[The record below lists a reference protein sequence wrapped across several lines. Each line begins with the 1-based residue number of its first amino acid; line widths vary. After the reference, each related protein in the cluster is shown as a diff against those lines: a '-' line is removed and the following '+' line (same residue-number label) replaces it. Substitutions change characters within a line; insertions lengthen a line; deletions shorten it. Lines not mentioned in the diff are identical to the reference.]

1 MSMPIDTKAL
11 HNFTAKLG
19 YDFADKS
26 WLERAVRH
34 ASLDV
39 DNDNEHLEFLG
50 DRVLGLVIAEDLL
63 SRYSGESEG
72 DLARRLG
79 QLVSRKTCAQIAKT
93 IDLGAI
99 IQADKA
105 AMSNTGMTDNILANA
120 CEAVLAAVYFDG
132 GLEAARQVIMTHW
145 APHYDKQVEA
155 PIDHKSA
162 LQEWT
167 MKRGQPLPDYEIIDQ
182 QGPAHAPEFTVIV
195 RTQEAQ
201 AVAKGKSR
209 RMAEQLAA
217 ADCLKQM
224 TSKGQN

>member
-1 MSMPIDTKAL
+1 MPIAAKAL
-11 HNFTAKLG
+11 NNFTAKLG
-19 YDFADKS
+19 YDFDDKA

-39 DNDNEHLEFLG
+39 DDDNEHLEFLG

-63 SRYSGESEG
+63 ARYGDESEG

-79 QLVSRKTCAQIAKT
+79 QLVSRKTCAQIAKA
-93 IDLGAI
+93 IDLGSI

-105 AMSNTGMTDNILANA
+105 AMSHTGMTDNILANA

-132 GLEAARQVIMTHW
+132 GLEAARRVIMTHW
-145 APHYDKQVEA
+145 APHYDKLVEA
-155 PIDHKSA
+155 PIDHKTA

-201 AVAKGKSR
+201 AEAKGKSR

-217 ADCLKQM
+217 ADCLKQV
-224 TSKGQN
+224 TLKGQS

>member
-1 MSMPIDTKAL
+1 MPIAAKAL
-11 HNFTAKLG
+11 NNFTAKLG
-19 YDFADKS
+19 YDFDDKA

-39 DNDNEHLEFLG
+39 DDDNEHLEFLG

-63 SRYSGESEG
+63 ARYGDESEG

-79 QLVSRKTCAQIAKT
+79 QLVSRKTCAQIAKA
-93 IDLGAI
+93 IDLGSI

-105 AMSNTGMTDNILANA
+105 AMSHTGMTDNILANA

-132 GLEAARQVIMTHW
+132 GLEAARRVIMTHW
-145 APHYDKQVEA
+145 APHYDKLVEA
-155 PIDHKSA
+155 PIDHKTA

-209 RMAEQLAA
+209 RVAEQLAA
-217 ADCLKQM
+217 ADCLKQV
-224 TSKGQN
+224 TLKGQS

>member
-1 MSMPIDTKAL
+1 M
-11 HNFTAKLG
+11 
-19 YDFADKS
+19 
-26 WLERAVRH
+26 
-34 ASLDV
+34 
-39 DNDNEHLEFLG
+39 
-50 DRVLGLVIAEDLL
+50 
-63 SRYSGESEG
+63 
-72 DLARRLG
+72 ARRLG
-79 QLVSRKTCAQIAKT
+79 QLVSRKTCAQIAKA
-93 IDLGAI
+93 IDLGSI

-105 AMSNTGMTDNILANA
+105 AMSHTGMTDNILANA

-132 GLEAARQVIMTHW
+132 GLEAARRVIMTHW

-155 PIDHKSA
+155 PIDHKTA

-209 RMAEQLAA
+209 RVAEQLAA
-217 ADCLKQM
+217 ADCLKQV
-224 TSKGQN
+224 TLKGQS

>member
-1 MSMPIDTKAL
+1 MAINPKAL
-11 HNFTAKLG
+11 EKFTAKLG
-19 YDFADKS
+19 YAFTNGA

-39 DNDNEHLEFLG
+39 DDDNEHLEFLG

-63 SRYSGESEG
+63 ARFADESEG

-79 QLVSRKTCAQIAKT
+79 QLVSRKTCAEIART

-99 IQADKA
+99 MQADKA
-105 AMSNTGMTDNILANA
+105 AISNTGMTDNILANA

-132 GLEAARQVIMTHW
+132 GLEAARQVILAHW

-167 MKRGQPLPDYEIIDQ
+167 MKRGQALPEYEIIDQ

-201 AVAKGKSR
+201 ASAKGKSR
-209 RMAEQLAA
+209 RIAEQLAA
-217 ADCLKQM
+217 ADCLKQI
-224 TSKGQN
+224 SLKGQN